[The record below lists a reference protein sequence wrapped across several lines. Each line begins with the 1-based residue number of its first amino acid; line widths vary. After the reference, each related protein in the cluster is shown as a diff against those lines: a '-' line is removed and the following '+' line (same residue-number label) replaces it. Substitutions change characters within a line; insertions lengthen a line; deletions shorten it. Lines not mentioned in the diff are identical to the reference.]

1 LTKHAVTKLND
12 EMTSNKNNPYVQVVG
27 NFLLQKLKNNPDAAE
42 KILEKDKSILKSLD
56 AMRKEAEKVKVGN
69 CAVLTDEQGFSIVL
83 DYFEIKGRPTNKSKT
98 KKAAPQEVKND
109 VDQTTLFDFV
119 EEA

>member
-1 LTKHAVTKLND
+1 MTKHAVTKLND

-27 NFLLQKLKNNPDAAE
+27 NFLLQKLKKHPGAAE
-42 KILEKDKSILKSLD
+42 KILNKDKNILKSLD

-69 CAVLTDEQGFSIVL
+69 CAVLTDEQGFNIVL
-83 DYFEIKGRPTNKSKT
+83 NYFEIKENVDIKPK
-98 KKAAPQEVKND
+98 PKNTPKEKD
-109 VDQTTLFDFV
+109 GVIDQTTLFDFV

>member
-1 LTKHAVTKLND
+1 LTKQAITKLNN

-27 NFLLQKLKNNPDAAE
+27 NFLLQNLKKNPNAAE
-42 KILEKDKSILKSLD
+42 KILNKDKSILKSLD

-69 CAVLTDEQGFSIVL
+69 CAVLTDEQGFAVVL
-83 DYFEIKGRPTNKSKT
+83 DYFEIKESVEVKPKP
-98 KKAAPQEVKND
+98 KKVPKETKND
-109 VDQTTLFDFV
+109 VDQPTLFDFV